1 MSSWAH
7 INGVIR
13 IRHMLYEAFDSK
25 GLREVHER
33 NCQWVRRIFGPQ
45 SDNAIDVESEMDI
58 EATATIPMGSEG
70 TIHWRCTPLSSA
82 FPDFEQGRTGTI
94 NRYLYDGF
102 FIEFGGDLRDIEP
115 EEGPAMVREWFTSV
129 LDQLGEYFLIRQA
142 TCELDMDYRDEKTIF
157 SAEMDYVSSKKDK
170 IYEASIIK

>member
-13 IRHMLYEAFDSK
+13 IRHMVYEAFDSK
-25 GLREVHER
+25 GLRKVHDR
-33 NCQWVRRIFGPQ
+33 NYQRVRRIFGPQ

-82 FPDFEQGRTGTI
+82 FPDFEQEQTDSP
-94 NRYLYDGF
+94 NLYLYSGF

-115 EEGPAMVREWFTSV
+115 DEGPAMVREWFTSV
-129 LDQLGEYFLIRQA
+129 LDQLGDYFLIRQA
-142 TCELDMDYRDEKTIF
+142 TCELDMPYRDEKTIF
-157 SAEMDYVSSKKDK
+157 SAETDYISSAKDK